1 MTPKNTVN
9 LSRTTRRGG
18 ALKGCLIVLLIVG
31 LIAGV
36 AAWFVATH
44 WKGWTASG
52 VKTIAEEGINQSDLP
67 AAEKPE
73 MIAEVEAFAA
83 DFESGVVPTQQFFE
97 TIKGLSEGPLFPVG
111 MVYAVDEGFI
121 KPSGLSDED
130 KAAGTR
136 ALQRFARG
144 LYESSLDMDDYKV
157 MAKPIGYEDADG
169 TFHLNPKTSVNDDMV
184 RQAIANAKA
193 KADEIGIADEP
204 FVVDLSDELKKKF
217 DKARAS
223 SAP

>member
-1 MTPKNTVN
+1 MTPKNITECTQSN
-9 LSRTTRRGG
+9 PRGG
-18 ALKGCLIVLLIVG
+18 ALKGCLIALVIVG

-36 AAWFVATH
+36 SVWFIATH

-52 VKTIAEEGINQSDLP
+52 ITKVAEEGIKQSDLP

-83 DFESGVVPTQQFFE
+83 DFESGKVSTTQFFE
-97 TIKGLSEGPLFPVG
+97 AIRGLSEGPLFPVG
-111 MVYAVDEGFI
+111 MVYAVDEGYI

-144 LYESSLDMDDYKV
+144 LYESTLNMDDYKA
-157 MAKPIGYEDADG
+157 MAKPIGYENPDG
-169 TFHLNPKTSVNDDMV
+169 SFHLNPKTSVNDDMV
-184 RQAIANAKA
+184 RQTIANAKA
-193 KADEIGIADEP
+193 KADEIGIPDEA
-204 FVVDLSDELKKKF
+204 FVIDLSDELKKKL
-217 DKARAS
+217 DKARTS
-223 SAP
+223 TP

>member
-1 MTPKNTVN
+1 MTRNHTLIRPENA
-9 LSRTTRRGG
+9 RRGG
-18 ALKGCLIVLLIVG
+18 MLQGCLIALVIVG
-31 LIAGV
+31 LIAGASV
-36 AAWFVATH
+36 WFVSTH

-52 VKTIAEEGINQSDLP
+52 IKKVAEEGINQSDLP

-73 MIAEVEAFAA
+73 MIAEIEAFAA
-83 DFESGVVPTQQFFE
+83 DFESGKVTTSQFFE
-97 TIKGLSEGPLFPVG
+97 TIRGLSEGPLFPVG
-111 MVYAVDEGFI
+111 MVYAVDEGYV
-121 KPSGLSDED
+121 KPSGLSDEE

-144 LYESSLDMDDYKV
+144 LYESKIDMNDYKV
-157 MAKPIGYEDADG
+157 MAKPIGYEETDG

-184 RQAIANAKA
+184 REAIANAKA
-193 KADEIGIADEP
+193 KADEIGIADEA

-223 SAP
+223 SP